1 MVRKNR
7 TYGKLGDRYRY
18 IDAIKIEL
26 GCQVCGYKRNVSS
39 LVIHHKEERL
49 KTAKLSKMVWSRAPW
64 SVIDKELENGLV
76 LCENCHTEHHA
87 GDINA
92 HEFEEVS
99 ITESN
104 TYLTFDKK
112 GK

>member
-39 LVIHHKEERL
+39 LVIHHKEEN
-49 KTAKLSKMVWSRAPW
+49 MN
-64 SVIDKELENGLV
+64 E
-76 LCENCHTEHHA
+76 
-87 GDINA
+87 
-92 HEFEEVS
+92 
-99 ITESN
+99 
-104 TYLTFDKK
+104 
-112 GK
+112 